1 MLRVQTGRGEA
12 VCLYRRNYTGGE
24 NKHISVHCVVNDSWL
39 DDQCNDDG
47 SQCLKISM

>member
-1 MLRVQTGRGEA
+1 MLGVQTGGGGGR
-12 VCLYRRNYTGGE
+12 LYRRNYIGGE
-24 NKHISVHCVVNDSWL
+24 NKHISVHCVGNDSWL